1 MIIPVLKMIKPKFS
15 VLLTFSCLF
24 QNVGDIE
31 THFNSSLFDEF
42 VCKLDLFWHAWAIL
56 KRE

>member
-31 THFNSSLFDEF
+31 THLIVVYLTSLCVNWTFF
-42 VCKLDLFWHAWAIL
+42 GTRGPF
-56 KRE
+56 